1 MEIDKL
7 TDLECVDDD
16 FEEGAHE
23 KLDMQ
28 LRPFSFIPS
37 QNLDSVLPSILAT
50 IAEQSGSRLLEK
62 YLDVGECKTII
73 KSEPRLRNMLLDGLK
88 NGFKSVR
95 LLSKALS
102 VFR

>member
-37 QNLDSVLPSILAT
+37 QNLDSVLPFILAT
-50 IAEQSGSRLLEK
+50 IAEQSGSCLLEK
-62 YLDVGECKTII
+62 ISQYRGMRSHNKERAQAPKYVIRWLEEWFQVCAAFE
-73 KSEPRLRNMLLDGLK
+73 
-88 NGFKSVR
+88 
-95 LLSKALS
+95 
-102 VFR
+102 